1 MSKASEKHPNAEM
14 GYDRSDPMI
23 LGVLGTTLAI
33 VGTLVATMVGVN
45 IYYQKY
51 MDNLVQEVVQAPVSQ
66 ELIDLRAREAKQL
79 HSYAVADQAT
89 GSIRIPIERAME
101 LLAAESAAG
110 ISKYPTAAYAVKKPE
125 DAAAAAAGAAGA
137 ATSNVVPAAAASK

>member
-14 GYDRSDPMI
+14 GYDRSDPQI

-51 MDNLVQEVVQAPVSQ
+51 MDNLVQETVLEPVAQ
-66 ELIDLRAREAKQL
+66 DLIDLREREAKQL
-79 HSYAVADQAT
+79 HSYGMANKDT
-89 GSIRIPIERAME
+89 GTVRIPIERAMQLVASE
-101 LLAAESAAG
+101 AAEG
-110 ISKYPTAAYAVKKPE
+110 KTKYPTAAYAVKKPE
-125 DAAAAAAGAAGA
+125 DAAAAAGA
-137 ATSNVVPAAAASK
+137 ATPATPNAAASAPASK